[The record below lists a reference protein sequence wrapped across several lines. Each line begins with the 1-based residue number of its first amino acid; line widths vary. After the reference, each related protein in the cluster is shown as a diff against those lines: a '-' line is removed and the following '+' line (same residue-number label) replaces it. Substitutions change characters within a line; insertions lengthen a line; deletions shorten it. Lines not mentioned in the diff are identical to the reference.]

1 MKNYV
6 GFQWFVN
13 VFAFAFSI
21 RTMLAVRFQQS
32 FVFVKR
38 VILGSHVDQ
47 IRIHCTWIFG
57 LSVNFLN

>member
-47 IRIHCTWIFG
+47 IRIHRT
-57 LSVNFLN
+57 